1 MNWAVE
7 KYNSPVSGTFYGLG
21 VNPNAYTTTN
31 AVINSAVA
39 TKNGLAI
46 GYPDRLSI
54 VKRNA
59 AHDADG
65 AVAFVTSDYNS
76 GYQLGDI
83 RLAALANGGTSDRSV
98 KGNSLTT
105 TGSIAGIA
113 VATNAELVGFSGFSA
128 SNYLS
133 RANDT
138 DFDFGT
144 GDFSI
149 MFWCKSST
157 TGSTNDFIGRG
168 DATPEAGDFF
178 IRKNSSEKI
187 QLFRHTGTSYQSP
200 ISASSASIGT
210 SWSQVVV
217 TRKGTTVSIYVNGKL
232 DVSGTWSDTFTPSGG
247 SAFTI
252 GLRLSDTS
260 VTGQHMSLSL
270 VRISATAPTPQQVK
284 EIYEAERPLFRAGAK
299 CLLQHST
306 VRDLSYDSSTELLA
320 VGQTANT
327 GNEGVTFFK
336 GLENV
341 KQLTGSD
348 HANWDGDTVSHIAT
362 VGGIVA
368 YGRIFGTGGVI
379 VDIPPFD
386 VRGDTNIADSK
397 LPDDGKIHFSA
408 AISDSNPTTP
418 TVIGVL
424 PMAEGETYYITAR
437 VFCKQYIDNSAAV
450 RASYVIEQKFR
461 RPIGGNATAATPMSV
476 LRDEGT
482 ASMDA
487 VFSADTGS
495 QQIRLTV
502 TGVANTRSIWSAE
515 LDVERIT
522 ERSYER

>member
-1 MNWAVE
+1 
-7 KYNSPVSGTFYGLG
+7 
-21 VNPNAYTTTN
+21 
-31 AVINSAVA
+31 
-39 TKNGLAI
+39 
-46 GYPDRLSI
+46 
-54 VKRNA
+54 
-59 AHDADG
+59 
-65 AVAFVTSDYNS
+65 
-76 GYQLGDI
+76 
-83 RLAALANGGTSDRSV
+83 
-98 KGNSLTT
+98 
-105 TGSIAGIA
+105 
-113 VATNAELVGFSGFSA
+113 
-128 SNYLS
+128 
-133 RANDT
+133 
-138 DFDFGT
+138 
-144 GDFSI
+144 
-149 MFWCKSST
+149 
-157 TGSTNDFIGRG
+157 
-168 DATPEAGDFF
+168 
-178 IRKNSSEKI
+178 
-187 QLFRHTGTSYQSP
+187 
-200 ISASSASIGT
+200 
-210 SWSQVVV
+210 VV